1 MDKISFSKNLTRS
14 VNLPADGGPL
24 GIQVTPY
31 CSSLSGRMLGLLI
44 TNIEEHSRTKTENI
58 FQEDE
63 CIVQINGVQLQ
74 DKAFADSQEV
84 FREALLSPSMQLE
97 VVPVSNKS
105 AYEKGLIG
113 QLFNGDGKAKSP
125 SLARAKVELKP
136 NRQNM
141 AAAESPEPLHPNPT
155 SSVPYIA
162 PSNRGKMELGP
173 DRAPTRQNA
182 AVEIPEPLQP
192 NPTLNVPS
200 IAPSN
205 RGKTELRPDRAVTWQ
220 NTAAAEIPEPLHP
233 NPTSNVPSIAPSN
246 RGKTELRPDRAVT
259 WQNTAA
265 AEIPE
270 PLHPYPTS
278 SVPSIAPST
287 RGKTE
292 PRPDRVP
299 TRQNTAAEIP
309 EPLQP
314 NPTSNAPSAGAREQ
328 SPSAALG
335 RADLPSKKGGKR
347 IKIDLTKGAEGL
359 GFTVV
364 TRDSVASWPG
374 PILVKN
380 ILPRGA
386 AVKDGRLQPGDRILE
401 VNGMDMSGRSQ
412 EELVAMLRSTKHGE
426 SVCVTVSRQ
435 EDVFLPR
442 EMKGEDGGGGGGNL
456 ALEDGRERLTY
467 EIPLNET
474 PSAGL
479 GVSLKGNKSRETGED
494 LGIFIK
500 SVIHGGA
507 AHKDGRLRVNDQL
520 IAVNGEALLGRS
532 NHAAMDTLRR
542 SMSAEGNGRGSVRL
556 VLLRSSA
563 PEGPSDA
570 VNAAIERATRQR
582 PPANQGDSGPAHFY
596 APHDKYGRDDSL
608 VNHRD
613 DFFPNGQSKSMDLVM
628 DEGNVRSLAGHQR
641 GPTNDGDGGTLG
653 PTLGLWKSSSL
664 ESLQSA
670 ISEVR
675 QNERVPFHRPR
686 PQVVR
691 GRGCNQ
697 SFRIAIDKSYEGP
710 SEDDDDDH
718 SEQSSGRETPA
729 SGSSRQDLDV
739 EDGKKPKAAN
749 GRKRE
754 KKSKGKK
761 RREDGAE
768 DAEKK
773 SRKKGFGLLRFG
785 KKKEDRS
792 KDATAAKMARQHL
805 DACLEEE
812 VDGFLDDRDR
822 DDPRYARVEASP
834 RYALTDSGP
843 RSLPNLREDEREP
856 NYAQIEHYR
865 QPDSLPPIGRD
876 DSPGKGRTPR
886 AAAPDDLEALY
897 AKVNKPRQS
906 AESDGQPIATRREY
920 PPPARAAPAYEELDS
935 ATRRFLDDDPHRVF
949 ARGAESRPLHLYEEL
964 DRPHGGRDH
973 PRPTRRDPLPY
984 QEHERSRAS
993 SSDRLGRRRYETV
1006 ADISRYGDATPPEP
1020 RRKNPVI
1027 GAV

>member
-1 MDKISFSKNLTRS
+1 
-14 VNLPADGGPL
+14 
-24 GIQVTPY
+24 
-31 CSSLSGRMLGLLI
+31 MLGLLI

-58 FQEDE
+58 FQENE

-105 AYEKGLIG
+105 SYEKGLIG

-125 SLARAKVELKP
+125 SLARAKVDLKA
-136 NRQNM
+136 NWNNM
-141 AAAESPEPLHPNPT
+141 
-155 SSVPYIA
+155 
-162 PSNRGKMELGP
+162 
-173 DRAPTRQNA
+173 A

-192 NPTLNVPS
+192 NPTSNMASVTPS
-200 IAPSN
+200 NRNKMEPKPDRAPTRHNMAAVEIPEPLHPNAASISSSN
-205 RGKTELRPDRAVTWQ
+205 RGKIEPKPDRVT
-220 NTAAAEIPEPLHP
+220 NRHNMAAEIAEPLHPEPLHP
-233 NPTSNVPSIAPSN
+233 NPTSVTLSN
-246 RGKTELRPDRAVT
+246 RGKMEPKPDQMPTR
-259 WQNTAA
+259 QNTVAT

-270 PLHPYPTS
+270 PLHPYTTS
-278 SVPSIAPST
+278 NPPSIAPT
-287 RGKTE
+287 PRGKTE
-292 PRPDRVP
+292 LKPA
-299 TRQNTAAEIP
+299 RQNTATDIP

-314 NPTSNAPSAGAREQ
+314 EH
-328 SPSAALG
+328 SPLAALN
-335 RADLPSKKGGKR
+335 RADLPSKKGGKK

-364 TRDSVASWPG
+364 TRDSLTSWPG

-412 EELVAMLRSTKHGE
+412 EELVAMLRSTRQGQ

-435 EDVFLPR
+435 DDVFFPR
-442 EMKGEDGGGGGGNL
+442 EMKGEDGVGVNV

-467 EIPLNET
+467 EIPLNDT

-507 AHKDGRLRVNDQL
+507 AHKDGRLKVNDQL
-520 IAVNGEALLGRS
+520 IWVNGEALLGRS

-542 SMSAEGNGRGSVRL
+542 SMSAEGSGRGSARGSVRL

-563 PEGPSDA
+563 PEAPSDA
-570 VNAAIERATRQR
+570 VNAAIQRATRQR
-582 PPANQGDSGPAHFY
+582 PSANQGSSGPAHF
-596 APHDKYGRDDSL
+596 HDKYGRDDLL

-613 DFFPNGQSKSMDLVM
+613 DDFFANGQSKSMDLVV
-628 DEGNVRSLAGHQR
+628 DEGNLRSLAGHQR
-641 GPTNDGDGGTLG
+641 GPTEGGGEDVGLG

-675 QNERVPFHRPR
+675 HHQRVPFHRPR

-710 SEDDDDDH
+710 FQDDDDDER
-718 SEQSSGRETPA
+718 SEASSGRETPA

-739 EDGKKPKAAN
+739 VDVEDGKKTTKSAN

-754 KKSKGKK
+754 KKSKAKK
-761 RREDGAE
+761 KSEDE
-768 DAEKK
+768 K

-785 KKKEDRS
+785 KKKEAS
-792 KDATAAKMARQHL
+792 KMTKQNMDAFP
-805 DACLEEE
+805 EEE

-822 DDPRYARVEASP
+822 DDPRYARVEAGP
-834 RYALTDSGP
+834 RHALTDSGP
-843 RSLPNLREDEREP
+843 RSLPNLREEQREP
-856 NYAQIEHYR
+856 NYAQIEHFR

-876 DSPGKGRTPR
+876 ASPGKGRSRTRR

-897 AKVNKPRQS
+897 AKVNKSRQPV
-906 AESDGQPIATRREY
+906 ESDGQPIATRRDY
-920 PPPARAAPAYEELDS
+920 PPPSRAAPAYEELDA
-935 ATRRFLDDDPHRVF
+935 ATRRFPDDDPHRVF
-949 ARGAESRPLHLYEEL
+949 ARGAESRAHHLYEEL
-964 DRPHGGRDH
+964 DRPHAGRDPGQ

-984 QEHERSRAS
+984 SEHERSRAS

-1006 ADISRYGDATPPEP
+1006 ADVSRYGDATPPQT